1 MLFCFRGGRAYPGK
15 LLGEVG
21 DSHYI
26 DSIHSIPFIPFIILL
41 SDLSVCLPVCMNHFE
56 NRDVHLGWQEGH
68 FRPPAEALSQLHQ

>member
-41 SDLSVCLPVCMNHFE
+41 SDLSVCLPV
-56 NRDVHLGWQEGH
+56 
-68 FRPPAEALSQLHQ
+68 